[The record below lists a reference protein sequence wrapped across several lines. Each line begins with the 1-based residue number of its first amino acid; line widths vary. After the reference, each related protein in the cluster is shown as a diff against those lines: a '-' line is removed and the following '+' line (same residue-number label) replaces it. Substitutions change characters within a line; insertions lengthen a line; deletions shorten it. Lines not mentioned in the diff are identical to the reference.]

1 LFLYNKITKKNTKI
15 KINVNRKKHNP
26 VTQYPSLHERG
37 WCDRISKLITM
48 ETSKLTEKELDIIYG
63 FLNLEWDD
71 MPQEVKE
78 EWIKVLTE
86 IENKQDETD

>member
-1 LFLYNKITKKNTKI
+1 
-15 KINVNRKKHNP
+15 
-26 VTQYPSLHERG
+26 
-37 WCDRISKLITM
+37 M
-48 ETSKLTEKELDIIYG
+48 ENNKLTEKELDIIYG